1 MNVRSST
8 RATSSGSERA
18 RYEFGR
24 LASDRR
30 SKVPLSTSAWHSS
43 SYSSADPS
51 HQCTWS
57 GLHIAAISS
66 TQARSRSCFVGTVMS
81 LAILWCQL
89 LKVRRNDGG
98 SLPRCGSSLY
108 VPTRGLCHARVDQGR
123 LRKRRHD
130 FYPTGPTRRRTA
142 RPGAP
147 ASGRAA
153 AELEPDA
160 GLVLAA
166 VHAPAVG
173 HLVHEH
179 EAEPARFER
188 VGVLVALLR
197 HLARAPRVAD
207 LDVRADLAGAGAQA
221 DPLFGVHPRVTD
233 AVGDELGHEEQK
245 RRLLRGAHEPAAGHR
260 MARLAGRGPIR
271 GDGQLDLRPG
281 YGVAP
286 HR

>member
-30 SKVPLSTSAWHSS
+30 SKVPLSTSAWQRS
-43 SYSSADPS
+43 SYSRAEPS
-51 HQCTWS
+51 PQCTGS
-57 GLHIAAISS
+57 GLHLAANSS

-89 LKVRRNDGG
+89 LNVRRND
-98 SLPRCGSSLY
+98 
-108 VPTRGLCHARVDQGR
+108 RGLCRAAGEAYISPRAV
-123 LRKRRHD
+123 
-130 FYPTGPTRRRTA
+130 YATRASIKGASANALTTSI
-142 RPGAP
+142 AP
-147 ASGRAA
+147 ARRAA
-153 AELEPDA
+153 APPAGGAPSRRGAGELEPDA
-160 GLVLAA
+160 GLVRVA

-179 EAEPARFER
+179 EAETARLER
-188 VGVLVALLR
+188 IGVLVALLR

-207 LDVRADLAGAGAQA
+207 LDVRAYIAGAGAQA

-233 AVGDELGHEEQK
+233 AVGHELGHEQQE
-245 RRLLRGAHEPAAGHR
+245 RRLLRGAHEPAARHR
-260 MARLAGRGPIR
+260 MARLARRGPIR